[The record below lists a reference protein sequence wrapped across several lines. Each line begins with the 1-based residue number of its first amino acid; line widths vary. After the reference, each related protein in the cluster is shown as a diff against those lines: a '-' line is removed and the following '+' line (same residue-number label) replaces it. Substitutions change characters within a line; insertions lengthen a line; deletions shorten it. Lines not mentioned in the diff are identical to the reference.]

1 MEQVPEYLLDKQKTL
16 QYFQDGRLS
25 YKRTP
30 LGGCS
35 KVGACDK
42 LGYSYITACIDC
54 KDSIF
59 DSSSKVALK
68 KTKQAYFDRLK
79 KYDFDSVT
87 YKQLQIEINSIN
99 KILNKVEIL
108 EINNV

>member
-42 LGYSYITACIDC
+42 LGFSYITACIDC

-59 DSSSKVALK
+59 DSSSKVALN
-68 KTKQAYFDRLK
+68 KTKQAYVARLSQ
-79 KYDFDSVT
+79 YEPDSIT
-87 YKQLQIEINSIN
+87 YKQLQIEINSIDR
-99 KILNKVEIL
+99 ILNKVEIL
-108 EINNV
+108 EIHDV

>member
-1 MEQVPEYLLDKQKTL
+1 MPQYLIENEKPLSKT
-16 QYFQDGRLS
+16 FFGR
-25 YKRTP
+25 KKKKKTP

-35 KVGACDK
+35 KIGACDK
-42 LGYSYITACIDC
+42 LGFSYITACIDC